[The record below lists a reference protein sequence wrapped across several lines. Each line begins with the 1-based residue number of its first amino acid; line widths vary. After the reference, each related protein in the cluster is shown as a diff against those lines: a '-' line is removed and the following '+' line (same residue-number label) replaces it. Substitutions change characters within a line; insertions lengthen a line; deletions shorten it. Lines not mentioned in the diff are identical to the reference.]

1 MSRELPV
8 VSHRWSLGRWRAQLA
23 QAVDALPATPEASR
37 RVALALALGA
47 FFGFS
52 PFLGLQTLLAM
63 GIALLA
69 RLDKTWV
76 FVGLNLNLP
85 FVLPAYY
92 LGVTMAGRSLV
103 GGAGCSGQA
112 AAELLAQSWLSREFW
127 RLVADTSV
135 GCFRPFVA
143 GSMFGAACVALSVYL
158 VSKAVLDA
166 RVRR

>member
-1 MSRELPV
+1 MSRDSTV

-23 QAVDALPATPEASR
+23 QAVDALPASPEASH

-52 PFLGLQTLLAM
+52 PFLGLQTLFAM

-69 RLDKTWV
+69 RLNKTWV

-92 LGVTMAGRSLV
+92 LGVTLAGRSLV
-103 GGAGCSGQA
+103 GGTGCSGQA
-112 AAELLAQSWLSREFW
+112 VADLLAHSWLSREFW
-127 RLVADTSV
+127 RLVAYTSA

-143 GSMFGAACVALSVYL
+143 GSLVGGACVAACVYL
-158 VSKAVLDA
+158 VSKAALNA
-166 RVRR
+166 RAKR